1 MLYLEARKGPWG
13 AFADGLYMH
22 LEQEAQRENV
32 AATASAKQGAVQI
45 GAFRTII
52 PTVDVLVGARVN
64 VLDASLVLPG
74 PDTTR
79 SGSKTWVDPLVGVR
93 LRAPLPAPWQLG
105 IVADI
110 GGFSVGSKLAYQ
122 IYPIAGV
129 RLSRLLSAHVAYRIL
144 DMDYETGTGTDRF
157 TYDASTYGPEIGV
170 GLHF

>member
-1 MLYLEARKGPWG
+1 
-13 AFADGLYMH
+13 
-22 LEQEAQRENV
+22 
-32 AATASAKQGAVQI
+32 
-45 GAFRTII
+45 
-52 PTVDVLVGARVN
+52 
-64 VLDASLVLPG
+64 
-74 PDTTR
+74 
-79 SGSKTWVDPLVGVR
+79 VDPLVGVR